1 MKLNCLPQKIS
12 MLFLGITFT
21 LLGMGAVVV
30 GVTILPV
37 VGLIFAVPFLCLA
50 FYFYHTHLSSKCE
63 IPDKP

>member
-1 MKLNCLPQKIS
+1 